1 MNRIFRDGLL
11 FFICFIISCSQNQK
25 IPDNI
30 ILAEIGDKV
39 ITIQDFIRRAEYTI
53 RPPYCSQ
60 GNYIHKKIILNSL
73 IAEKLT
79 ALEFEKSSISAS
91 KNKNFQAYLTG
102 RKEQAMRQKYFA
114 EEYYAK
120 TVIPDEEMK
129 TAYTLSQRK
138 VRIDYLNLPDLKTVN
153 KVQKILMEGVTLD
166 SINSILW
173 GGDVPSREITWFNK
187 ESDDIHDAL
196 FNPDL
201 KKGQII
207 GPFSTEDNTFIIMTV
222 SGWTTQPMITEND
235 QILAWKDVNERL
247 TENKSRKVYLKW
259 VEGLMSGKSFE
270 LNPDVF
276 GIYAKRASIYYLKSD
291 SEKQKSLNQAL
302 WETPELLDQAIFTIP
317 NEPDLDENGIL
328 FRYNDNEWT
337 IDKFHALLKAHPLV
351 FRKNKM
357 GYDEFPAQLR
367 FAIADVLRDT
377 EVTKACYRAGYD
389 QDWSIELNT
398 QMWEDVNSSLN
409 YLNKIRFR
417 ENRELNQEQWFQMI
431 NPIIDS
437 LQNVYADQI
446 EINTDAFE
454 AIKITATD
462 MVVSQKG
469 VPYPVMVPSFP
480 IITTDSRLDYGS
492 KSKLD
497 D

>member
-53 RPPYCSQ
+53 RPPYCRQ

-207 GPFSTEDNTFIIMTV
+207 GPFSTEDNTFIIMTI

-276 GIYAKRASIYYLKSD
+276 DIYAKRASIYYLKSD

-377 EVTKACYRAGYD
+377 EVTKACYRAGYG

-417 ENRELNQEQWFQMI
+417 EKRELNQEQWFQMI

>member
-1 MNRIFRDGLL
+1 MNRISRDGLL

-53 RPPYCSQ
+53 RPPYCRQ

-138 VRIDYLNLPDLKTVN
+138 VRIDYLNLPDLKTVK

-222 SGWTTQPMITEND
+222 SGWTTKPAITEND
-235 QILAWKDVNERL
+235 QILVWKDVNERL

-259 VEGLMSGKSFE
+259 VKDLMSGKSFE

-276 GIYAKRASIYYLKSD
+276 DIYAKRASIYYLKSD

-317 NEPDLDENGIL
+317 NEPDLDEGGIL
-328 FRYNDNEWT
+328 FRYNDSEWT

-357 GYDEFPAQLR
+357 GYDEFPSQLK

-377 EVTKACYRAGYD
+377 EVTKVCYRAGYD
-389 QDWSIELNT
+389 QDWSIKLNK

-409 YLNKIRFR
+409 YLNKMRFR
-417 ENRELNQEQWFQMI
+417 ENRDLNQEQWFEMI

>member
-1 MNRIFRDGLL
+1 MPRYLTYVFCIGLIALSCFNRNDFP
-11 FFICFIISCSQNQK
+11 QN
-25 IPDNI
+25 NN
-30 ILAEIGDKV
+30 ILAKVGDRI
-39 ITIQDFIRRAEYTI
+39 ITVQDFIRRAEYTI

-207 GPFSTEDNTFIIMTV
+207 GPFSTEDNTFIIMTI

-276 GIYAKRASIYYLKSD
+276 DIYAKRASIYYLKSD

-480 IITTDSRLDYGS
+480 IITTDSRLNYGS